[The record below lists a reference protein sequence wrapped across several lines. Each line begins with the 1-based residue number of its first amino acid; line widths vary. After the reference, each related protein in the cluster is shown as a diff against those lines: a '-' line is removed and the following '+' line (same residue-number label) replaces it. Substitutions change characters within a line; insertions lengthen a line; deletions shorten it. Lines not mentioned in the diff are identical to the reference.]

1 MSHFNENARRD
12 PAPSEDGS
20 ATTAE
25 GLAAE
30 RTELADRDR
39 ERATSR
45 ARVAARRLEDAHR
58 LEDAPGEPA
67 QRRG

>member
-1 MSHFNENARRD
+1 MSHFHENARRGQ
-12 PAPSEDGS
+12 PPKE

-39 ERATSR
+39 NRERATSR
-45 ARVAARRLEDAHR
+45 ARDAARRLDDAHR
-58 LEDAPGEPA
+58 LEDPPVEPA
-67 QRRG
+67 QHG